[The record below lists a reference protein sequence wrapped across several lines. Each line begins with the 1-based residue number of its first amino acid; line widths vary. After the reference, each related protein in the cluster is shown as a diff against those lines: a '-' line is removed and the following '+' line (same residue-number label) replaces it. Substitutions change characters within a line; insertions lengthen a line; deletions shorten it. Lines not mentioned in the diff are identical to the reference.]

1 MSDFISRTRIYP
13 ILSLT
18 LLSCCIASCNSSSS
32 SSNTPSSPG
41 DTNTPGDP
49 IVYTEHPIKAEQQS
63 AGFIGIGDLDG
74 NSDNGLEILLSTL
87 VEQTPPGP
95 PTALS
100 RGALRVFNTSGC
112 DSKDASCLD
121 GPWTEKTLISTTAL
135 QGYPFINTPQIF
147 DVNDDGQLDI
157 VVQTGF
163 LSTLGGAHFWLDGN
177 DLDGP
182 LPPSQHFFSFAN
194 TTLLTNNQFFWHET
208 DQGDIDGDGLL
219 DMITTSAK
227 TQGLTNPLGSP
238 NGSEEMKVQLY
249 RNNGGSQADTMFDY
263 SEITAVDTSGNEIS
277 SMGGV
282 FIKLHDID
290 NDGDKDIA
298 LSQFFGHP
306 TPTPDI
312 PAPSVVWLENDLA
325 GSGKWIY
332 RIIDNSI
339 GLGYH
344 MEFADIDGDG
354 MDELVVGAHNN
365 DGDPRFQDDDG
376 NLIVPPGLYWF
387 EIPTD
392 PHSDAHWEKH
402 TISTSFRVTLY
413 YGSPASQGVPGIF
426 NVGDINND
434 GMLDVAVP
442 GDGNDKLY
450 AFIQQSDGSFREDI
464 VALGKMFGMAMVA
477 DIDGDG
483 KNEII
488 AAQHNSLDMDP
499 AETDSLDDLT
509 LPPGRLS
516 IFRYPE

>member
-1 MSDFISRTRIYP
+1 MTDFSVSIRINPCLPLILISG
-13 ILSLT
+13 L
-18 LLSCCIASCNSSSS
+18 IASCGGTSSSTT
-32 SSNTPSSPG
+32 SNL
-41 DTNTPGDP
+41 
-49 IVYTEHPIKAEQQS
+49 IIYTEHRIKAQQQS

-95 PTALS
+95 PTAAS

-112 DSKDASCLD
+112 DSKDANCLD
-121 GPWTEKTLISTTAL
+121 GPWTEKTLISTSAA

-163 LSTLGGAHFWLDGN
+163 LTTLGGAHFWLNGH

-194 TTLLTNNQFFWHET
+194 TTPLTNQLFFWHET

-219 DMITTSAK
+219 DLVTTAAK
-227 TQGLTNPLGSP
+227 TQRPDNPLGSP
-238 NGSEEMKVQLY
+238 DGKEEMKVQLY
-249 RNNGGSQADTMFDY
+249 RNNGGSQADSMFDY
-263 SEITAVDTSGNEIS
+263 SEITALDTAGNEIS
-277 SMGGV
+277 NMGGV

-290 NDGDKDIA
+290 NDGDKDIV
-298 LSQFFGHP
+298 LSQFFNHQNP
-306 TPTPDI
+306 TSED
-312 PAPSVVWLENDLA
+312 PAPSVIWLENDLDK
-325 GSGKWIY
+325 SGNWLY

-344 MEFADIDGDG
+344 LEFADIDGDG
-354 MDELVVGAHNN
+354 ADELIVGNHNN

-376 NLIVPPGLYWF
+376 YLISPPGLYWF
-387 EIPTD
+387 EIPSD
-392 PHSDAHWEKH
+392 PHTDAKWEKN
-402 TISTSFRVTLY
+402 TISTNFRVSLY
-413 YGSPASQGVPGIF
+413 YSNPASQGAPGIF
-426 NVGDINND
+426 NVGDINSD
-434 GMLDVAVP
+434 GLLDIAVP

-450 AFIQQSDGSFREDI
+450 AFIQQRDGSFREDI
-464 VALGKMFGMAMVA
+464 IATGKMFGMAMVA

-499 AETDSLDDLT
+499 AESDSVDDLS